1 MSANAWQGMATFSYR
16 GSKAESAIVR
26 RLVTMTG
33 AILCL
38 VCLPVL
44 AACPPPLQAPSV
56 EQVKAAQQSAK
67 DRGFLWEVSKAGRT
81 SYLYGTIHVAKFEW
95 VFPGPQLARAVR
107 ASDTMALEL
116 NLLDEETT
124 QSIAQERTRLDKVP
138 PPEAFTQWSRAKAL
152 ELCLNASDLEKVRPE
167 YQVMAI
173 TLAMAR
179 GYGLE
184 PAYGID
190 AVLIQAGNKLGK
202 TIEALETAQ
211 DQLLALRS
219 SNADIEESLAKG
231 DFTAEEFERGL
242 HILVKLADAWAA
254 SDQATLDTYPQW
266 CECLNSAMER
276 QEMQRMVD
284 DRNPKMAARIEAL
297 HSSGHNLFVAVGS
310 LHLIGD
316 KGLPALLAQ
325 KGFAVKRIF

>member
-1 MSANAWQGMATFSYR
+1 MDILRNLSHHGSEPFPIIIKRLLDLTSA
-16 GSKAESAIVR
+16 V
-26 RLVTMTG
+26 
-33 AILCL
+33 LCL
-38 VCLPVL
+38 ACQPVQ
-44 AACPPPLQAPSV
+44 AACPPPLQEPSV
-56 EQVKAAQQSAK
+56 EQVQAAQRAAK

-81 SYLYGTIHVAKFEW
+81 SYLYGTIHVAKLGW

-116 NLLDEETT
+116 NLLDEKTT

-138 PPEAFTQWSRAKAL
+138 PPQAFRQWSQAKAR

-190 AVLIQAGNKLGK
+190 AMLIQAGNKLGK
-202 TIEALETAQ
+202 TIEALETAE
-211 DQLLALRS
+211 DQLQALRS
-219 SNADIEESLAKG
+219 SNADIEESLSKG

-254 SDQATLDTYPQW
+254 SDQGTLDTYPQW
-266 CECLNSAMER
+266 CQCLNSAMER

-297 HSSGHNLFVAVGS
+297 HAAGHNLFVAVGS